1 MPEAIWVAVI
11 TGALAII
18 GDIIISA
25 RSTKELYAKL
35 DKQSEIADERIRGE
49 IAVIH
54 TEINELRKT
63 VEKHNSTIERTYKLE
78 ERMSVAENQIKVTNH
93 RVDDLERVNG

>member
-1 MPEAIWVAVI
+1 MPESVWVAVI

-25 RSTKELYAKL
+25 RSTKDLYAKL
-35 DKQSEIADERIRGE
+35 DKQSELADERIKGE

-63 VEKHNSTIERTYKLE
+63 VERHNSVVERTYKLE
-78 ERMSVAENQIKVTNH
+78 ERMSVAENQIKVTGH
-93 RVDDLERVNG
+93 RVDDLERA

>member
-1 MPEAIWVAVI
+1 MPESVWVAVI

-35 DKQSEIADERIRGE
+35 DKQSVLADERIKGE

-63 VEKHNSTIERTYKLE
+63 VERHNSVVDRTYKLE
-78 ERMSVAENQIKVTNH
+78 ERMSVAENQIKVTGH
-93 RVDDLERVNG
+93 RVDDLERTN

>member
-1 MPEAIWVAVI
+1 MPESVWVAVI

-25 RSTKELYAKL
+25 RSTKDLYAKL
-35 DKQSEIADERIRGE
+35 DKQSELADERIKGE

-63 VEKHNSTIERTYKLE
+63 VERHNSVVERTYKLE
-78 ERMSVAENQIKVTNH
+78 ERMSVAENQIKVASH
-93 RVDDLERVNG
+93 RVDDLERAN